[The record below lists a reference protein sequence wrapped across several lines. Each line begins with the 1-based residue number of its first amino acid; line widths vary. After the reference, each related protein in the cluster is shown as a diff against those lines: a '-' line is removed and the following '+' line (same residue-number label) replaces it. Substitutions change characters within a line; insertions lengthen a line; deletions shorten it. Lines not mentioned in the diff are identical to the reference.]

1 MPLPR
6 ASSLVTVTLLVFV
19 AASMVFAQ
27 TATNAPAAKPAPAG
41 TLTVQD
47 IVKMSKAG
55 LDDEVIVQQI
65 KKNGQAFDL
74 TTDQLI
80 ELKSNSVSNRVI
92 QVMQDPLKAD
102 IPSAPAITKNSSGD
116 DSGLPAE
123 VGVYAK
129 KKGEWVEVMPE
140 VVNWKTGGVMK
151 SVATAGVV
159 KGDVNGHLNGK
170 HSHNSVTL
178 PTEFLI
184 VLREGDAITEFQ
196 LLHLRENGSNRE
208 FRTVTGGVF
217 HVSGGATRD
226 LMTYDSKKV
235 GKRQYSVT
243 LGTQTEKGEYG
254 FLPPGAV
261 TDRNAAA
268 SAGKL
273 YSFEVVE

>member
-92 QVMQDPLKAD
+92 QVMQD
-102 IPSAPAITKNSSGD
+102 
-116 DSGLPAE
+116 
-123 VGVYAK
+123 
-129 KKGEWVEVMPE
+129 
-140 VVNWKTGGVMK
+140 
-151 SVATAGVV
+151 
-159 KGDVNGHLNGK
+159 
-170 HSHNSVTL
+170 
-178 PTEFLI
+178 
-184 VLREGDAITEFQ
+184 R
-196 LLHLRENGSNRE
+196 
-208 FRTVTGGVF
+208 
-217 HVSGGATRD
+217 
-226 LMTYDSKKV
+226 
-235 GKRQYSVT
+235 
-243 LGTQTEKGEYG
+243 
-254 FLPPGAV
+254 
-261 TDRNAAA
+261 
-268 SAGKL
+268 
-273 YSFEVVE
+273 